1 MGLLLVA
8 IFTNSVLFVYLIAQ
22 QTERGK
28 CSTKFYYLVQGV
40 KTLMAFVSCPLSCQ
54 V

>member
-1 MGLLLVA
+1 MSLLLIA

-28 CSTKFYYLVQGV
+28 CSTQCYYLFQGL
-40 KTLMAFVSCPLSCQ
+40 KT
-54 V
+54 